1 MINNKHFKV
10 NDCIFSYFHHP
21 YNLTRENERIIEVP
35 LGQFFI
41 NTFGYEITEVGAV
54 MGYYGFNCKEVID
67 THDPLPGVIKVNA
80 AYGVDYANKNV
91 LSISTIEHFKSD
103 EYNNI
108 SDNDSIFFLEKVI
121 SSAKNFLITWPLGHN
136 LLLDNYVKNSNKIPF
151 FIMKRLSKDNQ
162 WEKEKTNNFSY
173 LYNSPYPYANAICCV
188 TSLKSLL

>member
-173 LYNSPYPYANAICCV
+173 LYNSPFPYANAICCV